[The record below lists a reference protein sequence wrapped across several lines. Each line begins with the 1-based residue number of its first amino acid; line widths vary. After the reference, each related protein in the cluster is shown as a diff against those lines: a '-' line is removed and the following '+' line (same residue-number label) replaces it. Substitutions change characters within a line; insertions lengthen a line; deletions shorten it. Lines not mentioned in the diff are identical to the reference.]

1 MTMINITAG
10 EWAGPDLHFSQLWG
24 EQIEVTTDIYIYKQV
39 AVTLGNQSVDYA
51 L

>member
-24 EQIEVTTDIYIYKQV
+24 EQIEVTTDIYKQV